1 MRAACEVASISST
14 RPRCIRS
21 IVTTCRSVRG
31 GSTPPTTLEPPP
43 QGIATALTESHQSRT
58 AMISRSSRG
67 KATTSGG
74 LAKSRAKILALSKKD
89 RP

>member
-1 MRAACEVASISST
+1 M
-14 RPRCIRS
+14 
-21 IVTTCRSVRG
+21 VTTCRSLCG

-43 QGIATALTESHQSRT
+43 QGMTTAFTESHQSST
-58 AMISRSSRG
+58 ATISFSSRG

-74 LAKSRAKILALSKKD
+74 FAKSRAKILALSKKE